1 MGGVSRIE
9 PRPILGYNSR
19 VAVSQN
25 PATVGIHVVRLPRF
39 EATLFREGSNSMA
52 AKYPGSKLKSYSPMA
67 IVNAPPVQRGHLLRR
82 FWLPAVLL
90 LALAAGGL
98 TGIVA
103 AYQLNY
109 SRAANEVAALA
120 TYRPSVVTR
129 VYADDGETVIGEFA
143 IEKRIPL
150 KYDEI
155 PPLMRNAI
163 LAVEDARFYD
173 HVGIDPV
180 RIIGAAWKNV
190 TTDKIEGGST
200 LTQQLAKNL
209 FLSKEQTYKRKVNEW
224 AVALQIERYYTKN
237 QIMELYANHI
247 FLGANAYGVEAGSE
261 TYFGKQAKDMTI
273 GEAALLAGVPKA
285 PSEYS
290 PTTNPAKA
298 KERRDLVLD
307 LMAKHGFATT
317 AEVEAAKAKPI
328 QLADTA
334 YSQSQPKSGPFDYP
348 VESIRQELEDKYTT
362 RVAQGGLSV
371 YTTINVDA
379 QKKAYEVVR
388 SGLRRYDKSRGW
400 RSSYK
405 LIPTANNGQPTQQEI
420 NNYKD
425 PDWYGNDYQEGRY
438 LSGLV
443 TKVDHAKNEATI
455 RFGNFTA
462 TVGPADMGWSG
473 RQPKAELKPGY
484 LSEFHIKEVDKKSR
498 RLKVELS
505 QIPAVGGAMMTIN
518 AKNGEVVTMI
528 GGYDFYTAS
537 KFNNATQAYRQT
549 GSCFKPFVYTA
560 AVEWGMT
567 PETSVS
573 GAPISIGG
581 WNPHNYD
588 GSLGN
593 GDLPLKT
600 ALAKSMNVPAV
611 HLLQTVG
618 IQTGSQ
624 MVRRFGIKVPMAP
637 YLSSALGATEVPL
650 DQMVSAYSAFP
661 NKGIRV
667 EPHLVRRVLDRDG
680 AVLEE
685 WEKTTYKVMNEYV
698 ALTMVQMMRGVVE
711 SGTAT
716 GARAIGVPVAG
727 KTGTVNDHTDVW
739 FIGFTPTYVTG
750 VWMGYPGKKKD
761 LGSGMT
767 GGVGALPFFVDFM
780 KDFLK
785 DKPKE
790 NFDKAPSMPEDM
802 KELFR
807 QRQRELAAERA
818 QFKIAEEDKGDET
831 TTPDPHAEP
840 KLEQMTLPPPP
851 KVDEAPPEP
860 KAAPVTPREETPP
873 PPPATRPREADP
885 AKKKGKK
892 GEDEP

>member
-1 MGGVSRIE
+1 
-9 PRPILGYNSR
+9 
-19 VAVSQN
+19 
-25 PATVGIHVVRLPRF
+25 
-39 EATLFREGSNSMA
+39 MA
-52 AKYPGSKLKSYSPMA
+52 AKSPNQKLKAYSPKA
-67 IVNAPPVQRGHLLRR
+67 IVTAPPEKRRHLMRR
-82 FWLPAVLL
+82 FWFPAVLM

-98 TGIVA
+98 TGMIA
-103 AYQLNY
+103 AYELNY

-129 VYADDGETVIGEFA
+129 VYADDGTTVIGEFA
-143 IEKRIPL
+143 LEKRIPL

-155 PPLMRNAI
+155 PPVMKNAI

-173 HVGIDPV
+173 HVGIDPI
-180 RIIGAAWKNV
+180 RIIGATWKNL
-190 TTDKIEGGST
+190 TSDKVEGGST

-209 FLSKEQTYKRKVNEW
+209 FLSKEQTLKRKMNEW
-224 AVALQIERYYTKN
+224 ALALQIERYYTKN

-247 FLGANAYGVEAGSE
+247 FLGANAYGVEAGAE
-261 TYFGKQAKDMTI
+261 TYFGKQAKDLTI

-290 PTTNPAKA
+290 PTSNPVRA

-307 LMAKHGFATT
+307 LMAKNGFATQ
-317 AEVEAAKAKPI
+317 AEVDGAKSKPI

-334 YSQSQPKSGPFDYP
+334 YYQSQPKSSAFDYP
-348 VESIRQELEDKYTT
+348 VENVRQELEDKYTT
-362 RVAQGGLSV
+362 RVAQGGLAV
-371 YTTINVDA
+371 YTTINVEA
-379 QKKAYEVVR
+379 QKRAYEVLR
-388 SGLRRYDKSRGW
+388 AGLRNYDKTHSGW

-405 LIPTANNGQPTQQEI
+405 MIVTAVNNGQGPPTVQEL

-425 PDWYGNDYQEGRY
+425 PDWYGNDYHEERF

-455 RFGNFTA
+455 RFGNYTA
-462 TVGPADMGWSG
+462 TVGVADMGWSK
-473 RQPKAELKPGY
+473 RSPKDELKPGY
-484 LSEFHIKEVDKKSR
+484 LSEFEIKEVDQKSR

-505 QIPAVGGAMMTIN
+505 QVPAVAGAMMTLN
-518 AKNGEVVTMI
+518 AKTGEIVTMI
-528 GGYDFYTAS
+528 GGYDFYSAS

-549 GSCFKPFVYTA
+549 GSCFKPFIYTA

-567 PETSVS
+567 PDTTVS
-573 GAPISIGG
+573 GAPIKVGS
-581 WNPHNYD
+581 WEPHNYD
-588 GSLGN
+588 GSLGS
-593 GDLPLKT
+593 GDMPMKM
-600 ALAKSMNVPAV
+600 ALAKSMNVCAV

-618 IQTGSQ
+618 IQTGAQ

-637 YLSSALGATEVPL
+637 YLPSALGATEVPL

-661 NKGIRV
+661 NKGVRV

-680 AVLEE
+680 ATLEE
-685 WEKTTYKVMNEYV
+685 WEKTTYKVVNPYV
-698 ALTMVQMMRGVVE
+698 ALTMVSMMRGVVQF
-711 SGTAT
+711 GTAT
-716 GARAIGVPVAG
+716 AATSLGVPLAG

-739 FIGFTPTYVTG
+739 FIGYTPTYVTG
-750 VWMGYPGKKKD
+750 VWMGYPGRKKP
-761 LGSGMT
+761 LGNDMT
-767 GGVGALPFFVDFM
+767 GGHGALPMFITFM

-785 DKPKE
+785 GKPKE
-790 NFDKAPSMPEDM
+790 DFDKAPGMPEDM

-818 QFKIAEEDKGDET
+818 QINEDAAKETDEGT
-831 TTPDPHAEP
+831 NTLPATNSTEP

-851 KVDEAPPEP
+851 RADDGPAPPPRAEP
-860 KAAPVTPREETPP
+860 ATPKVETPP
-873 PPPATRPREADP
+873 PTTRPREVDP

-892 GEDEP
+892 GGDEPGYR